1 MPTLRW
7 CGQAAQRTSRSRD
20 ASREREPRVTRRQG
34 EPEREPERH
43 VPFYLTKVQ
52 GNFSQIERNVP
63 IATPGSLRNKV
74 EALAAYVPLSEK
86 IDQFWLNENNR
97 EADSWTK
104 HLDINMVMLAT
115 SLTPE
120 GFLMV

>member
-1 MPTLRW
+1 
-7 CGQAAQRTSRSRD
+7 
-20 ASREREPRVTRRQG
+20 
-34 EPEREPERH
+34 
-43 VPFYLTKVQ
+43 
-52 GNFSQIERNVP
+52 
-63 IATPGSLRNKV
+63 
-74 EALAAYVPLSEK
+74 VPLSEK
-86 IDQFWLNENNR
+86 IDQFWLNENNS